1 MKEKEIS
8 RQEFDDLK
16 SDVKDLH
23 KVFDKITEIA
33 LAVERLATE
42 MKFMREEQ
50 TKQDER
56 LTAVEQKPAKRYDN
70 IVNYIITSIIG
81 LVIGAVA
88 MLIGLKKQE
97 RWCVEMEKVNDEE
110 FVEAVSDDETVYEEI
125 EEEVE

>member
-1 MKEKEIS
+1 MEKNKNEIS
-8 RQEFDDLK
+8 RQEFEDLK
-16 SDVKDLH
+16 CDVKDLH

-50 TKQDER
+50 TRQDER

-88 MLIGLKKQE
+88 MLVGLK
-97 RWCVEMEKVNDEE
+97 
-110 FVEAVSDDETVYEEI
+110 
-125 EEEVE
+125 